1 MSDQRK
7 VKVMTTVPNGI
18 ELSLR
23 ENGRNSRYPGL
34 RVQVPGSRTVQ
45 VGGEFA
51 LVDEGFMK
59 AWLEQNE
66 NSQIVKSG
74 ALVIVAEDA
83 PPPVDNV
90 EQQEPETTG
99 AEGRSVPEGDGG
111 LHHGAEEGET
121 SGSGGAPALTLSAPK
136 IIEGDAGDAPKQDGN
151 EQPTKE
157 PVQDAPESDKPVDA
171 KEHGAEEGEAS

>member
-34 RVQVPGSRTVQ
+34 RVQVPGSLTVQ

-59 AWLEQNE
+59 VWLDQNE
-66 NSQIVKSG
+66 NSQLVKSG

-99 AEGRSVPEGDGG
+99 TEGLAVPEGDGG
-111 LHHGAEEGET
+111 LQHGAEDGEA
-121 SGSGGAPALTLSAPK
+121 SGSGGAAAPMLNAPK
-136 IIEGDAGDAPKQDGN
+136 IIEGDAGDAPKQDGD

-157 PVQDAPESDKPVDA
+157 PVQDAPESDKPADA
-171 KEHGAEEGEAS
+171 EDHGAEDGEAS